1 MSVPIIDI
9 TPLLRNNNSL
19 DARSCS
25 DKIHKLCSEI
35 GFLVIT
41 GHGIEKD
48 LDQIFEIAKEFKKL
62 PKFLQ
67 ERKRVAGIY
76 DKLFKESKLD
86 IKVPETKYKDSTNAY
101 FFYPILLNDRNNI
114 AQALRSKH
122 GIDTRIAYSMPVY
135 DQHLYKSGQ
144 AKCRHTACPV
154 AEEVTKKILNLP
166 IFPNMDENSIK
177 SVVNSIKS
185 EIK

>member
-62 PKFLQ
+62 PKSP
-67 ERKRVAGIY
+67 I
-76 DKLFKESKLD
+76 
-86 IKVPETKYKDSTNAY
+86 
-101 FFYPILLNDRNNI
+101 FFSPILMSL
-114 AQALRSKH
+114 
-122 GIDTRIAYSMPVY
+122 G
-135 DQHLYKSGQ
+135 
-144 AKCRHTACPV
+144 
-154 AEEVTKKILNLP
+154 
-166 IFPNMDENSIK
+166 NSI
-177 SVVNSIKS
+177 V
-185 EIK
+185 